1 MNIPLNIDW
10 QQILL
15 HLLNFSILAGGL
27 YILLYKPVKNF
38 MEQREKHYQDMDTQ
52 AAEKLQDADN
62 LQKSYAEKLKTADAQ
77 ILQKQ
82 EAAQKEI
89 AASTSRQLAE
99 AKKQADKI
107 LADAKTASE
116 REKEKI
122 MASAQQDLMDMA
134 MTATEKLLLSQ
145 NDVYDQ
151 FLDIAEKEDGH
162 DKQ

>member
-38 MEQREKHYQDMDTQ
+38 MEQREKHYQDMEAQ
-52 AAEKLQDADN
+52 AAAKLKDADN

-77 ILQKQ
+77 IHQKH
-82 EAAQKEI
+82 EIAQQEI
-89 AASTSRQLAE
+89 AASTNRQLAE

-107 LADAKTASE
+107 LADAKAASV

-122 MASAQQDLMDMA
+122 MASAQQELMDMA

-145 NDVYDQ
+145 NDIYDQ

>member
-27 YILLYKPVKNF
+27 YILLYKPVKKF
-38 MEQREKHYQDMDTQ
+38 MNQREQHYQDMDAQ
-52 AAEKLQDADN
+52 AASKLQDAEN
-62 LQKSYAEKLKTADAQ
+62 FQKSYAEKLRNADAQ
-77 ILQKQ
+77 ILLKQ
-82 EAAQKEI
+82 EDAQKEI

-107 LADAKTASE
+107 LADAKASSE

-122 MASAQQDLMDMA
+122 MASARQELMDMA

-162 DKQ
+162 DK

>member
-1 MNIPLNIDW
+1 
-10 QQILL
+10 
-15 HLLNFSILAGGL
+15 
-27 YILLYKPVKNF
+27 
-38 MEQREKHYQDMDTQ
+38 MDTQ

-122 MASAQQDLMDMA
+122 MASAQQELMDMA

-151 FLDIAEKEDGH
+151 LLDIAEKEDGH

>member
-38 MEQREKHYQDMDTQ
+38 MEQREKHYQDMEAQ
-52 AAEKLQDADN
+52 AAAKLKDADN

-77 ILQKQ
+77 IHQKH
-82 EAAQKEI
+82 ENAQQEI
-89 AASTSRQLAE
+89 AASTNRQLAE

-107 LADAKTASE
+107 LADTKAASV

-122 MASAQQDLMDMA
+122 MASAQQELMDMA

-145 NDVYDQ
+145 NDIYDQ